1 MTRNVINALHSKK
14 RFVESLSISSKYE
27 DNDNF
32 LTPTRTKEKSQP
44 RARVPKKQTNSS
56 QRLKKASP
64 NLKNEVQLT
73 EKEYNRIISLLE
85 SKQQKS
91 KKRKKSVEEQQNIPV
106 WAKLAY
112 ASSNPNNR
120 HQSNKDYY

>member
-1 MTRNVINALHSKK
+1 MTRNVINALHAKK

-27 DNDNF
+27 NNDNF

-120 HQSNKDYY
+120 HQSNRDYY